1 MKMEQLQFETSNL
14 TSEIGYLA
22 LEGKK
27 FHDERNL
34 TEAIKC
40 YDKAYQLSR
49 ELNVDEVERTCAFN
63 LGAVFIAEGQVE
75 TGLSYLHKATPPEG
89 LSDARCNGDLYFNI
103 GLGQE
108 KLGDEA
114 KALENYEKAFKRYKA
129 YESGNTELLNQCF
142 DKCVYLFVK
151 WKRHVDASRLCQ
163 EMADVYD
170 MNNDHLHRAEKLCEK
185 ADYLRRGT
193 GVEQGD
199 ILKAAEECMNVINS
213 SHPQGTDCHLAG
225 KVLNDLGLVFTQ
237 VQEYNHAT
245 TCFEK
250 AHEMIQMSHT
260 SNNQLR
266 AVILQNLGAAYNFTC
281 DFQRAIKYHEDAA
294 DIYAKIK
301 YRNGQG
307 QCYTNLAF
315 AHSQLGNMKDAEV
328 AFNHAL
334 LAAKDTDDKHMKWQA
349 FEGLGA
355 VNFNMGELKRAQK
368 YFISALKNVENNPVS
383 QDRIET
389 KLEQVIQAEVSG
401 FVPMSGRYS
410 SRPGSVQGVPVSQA
424 AHLGYMQTH
433 GPPEEHTQM
442 GSTPRSLSALEQQI
456 IPRHADRMLL
466 AAPPAMS
473 RIQEQQ
479 KPRNRKIAIR
489 KKDSYGPHI
498 PKVHR
503 GLATIDSFPT
513 GGFMYGDST
522 PPISGRASSM
532 RQSTGHRLT
541 LSEESESYSSSSE
554 DDEESSEETE
564 ESNPENEQD
573 QRRGPV
579 NDHKIQEIF
588 AKRAEIVKTSTTSVQ
603 HNLTPVKEDD
613 SLMKYRKAIEE
624 RDEEE
629 DTSESDSN
637 SETTDSS
644 SSEIDGD
651 GDDDVDHVNQAQLG
665 QIQRP
670 PPPPTQS
677 PLHTGT
683 QGTYLQPAYKHIN
696 SDYPSFPHSDGQQP
710 TTTPVRQSTEDSSED
725 SEGSDPIEKD
735 DDPSYASIKSVNEKH
750 QHPPSSAGNDHNKGR
765 RKESRIR
772 SQNFFESESTQ
783 SDGSDPQSGRYR
795 GDDIIRKMEGMSSHA
810 DVSGLEKM
818 PRGQREQFLLHE
830 HQRRQQAET
839 PPDLPPRQTEG
850 NIKSKG
856 CVIM

>member
-479 KPRNRKIAIR
+479 KPR
-489 KKDSYGPHI
+489 
-498 PKVHR
+498 
-503 GLATIDSFPT
+503 
-513 GGFMYGDST
+513 
-522 PPISGRASSM
+522 
-532 RQSTGHRLT
+532 
-541 LSEESESYSSSSE
+541 
-554 DDEESSEETE
+554 
-564 ESNPENEQD
+564 
-573 QRRGPV
+573 GPV

>member
-27 FHDERNL
+27 FHDERNF

-89 LSDARCNGDLYFNI
+89 QSDARCNGDLYFNI

-479 KPRNRKIAIR
+479 KPRHSPNTSPVKW
-489 KKDSYGPHI
+489 DNNTE
-498 PKVHR
+498 PK
-503 GLATIDSFPT
+503 
-513 GGFMYGDST
+513 
-522 PPISGRASSM
+522 
-532 RQSTGHRLT
+532 
-541 LSEESESYSSSSE
+541 
-554 DDEESSEETE
+554 
-564 ESNPENEQD
+564 
-573 QRRGPV
+573 RGPV